1 MGSTTMT
8 SIQGG
13 IEGAANRMILLI
25 GGFAFAVVGLFVV
38 VFLVQRR
45 RKK

>member
-1 MGSTTMT
+1 MTSTIMT

-25 GGFAFAVVGLFVV
+25 GGFALAVVGLFVV

-45 RKK
+45 GKK